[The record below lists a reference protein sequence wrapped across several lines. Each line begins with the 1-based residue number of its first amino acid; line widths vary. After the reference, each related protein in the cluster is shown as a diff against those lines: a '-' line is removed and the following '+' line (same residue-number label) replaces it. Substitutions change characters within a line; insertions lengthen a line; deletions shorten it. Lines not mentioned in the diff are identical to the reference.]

1 MSMVAILAYNR
12 ELKFPRQIIIILYT
26 PDTPVQSMQCEV
38 CSLKADEKAPRR
50 KIKIGEEL
58 EVSDFPPQFRMLALE
73 LPRSYREKALAH
85 FHTQA
90 IDLSDPSDWEADEVR
105 KYLITQSAI
114 YQRKASHMKAH
125 SERRRVAAWEARQL
139 EATPTDDADESV
151 PPEPEALARDPIQYA
166 VDRVVKLVN
175 KKLLV

>member
-1 MSMVAILAYNR
+1 M
-12 ELKFPRQIIIILYT
+12 
-26 PDTPVQSMQCEV
+26 QSMQCEV
-38 CSLKADEKAPRR
+38 CSLKADGKAPRR
-50 KIKIGEEL
+50 RIKIGEEL
-58 EVSDFPPQFRMLALE
+58 EVENFPPQFRTLALE

-85 FHTQA
+85 FHAQA
-90 IDLSDPSDWEADEVR
+90 IDLSDPSDWEADEIQ

-114 YQRKASHMKAH
+114 YQRKATHMKAH
-125 SERRRVAAWEARQL
+125 SERRRVGAWEARQL

-166 VDRVVKLVN
+166 IDLVVKLVN